1 MVVKLKL
8 RKVGHSVCLVLP
20 KYVLARLSAAEGDL
34 IYLTAT
40 PDGFRL
46 TVSTFGFAQKMKTV
60 ARLSRRYRRALREL
74 AK

>member
-20 KYVLARLSAAEGDL
+20 KHVLARLGAAEGDPV
-34 IYLTAT
+34 YLTEAV
-40 PDGFRL
+40 DGFRL
-46 TVSTFGFAQKMKTV
+46 TVSTVGFAQKMKTV
-60 ARLSRRYRRALREL
+60 TRLSRRYRGALREL